1 MDENDRNAIHEVME
15 HQTVS
20 VTKAGIIV
28 TLNVR
33 VAILDARAAV
43 LVAANSLY
51 CKTNVKRVCQR
62 MSTFPT
68 PS

>member
-1 MDENDRNAIHEVME
+1 MDENDRTAIHEVME
-15 HQTVS
+15 QQTVS

-33 VAILDARAAV
+33 AAILNARAAV

-51 CKTNVKRVCQR
+51 CKTNVKRVCKR
-62 MSTFPT
+62 MSTFST